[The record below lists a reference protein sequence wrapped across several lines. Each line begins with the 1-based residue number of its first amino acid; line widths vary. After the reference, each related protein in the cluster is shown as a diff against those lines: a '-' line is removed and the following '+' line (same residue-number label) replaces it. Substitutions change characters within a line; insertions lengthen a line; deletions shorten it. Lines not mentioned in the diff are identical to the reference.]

1 MIISLDDRD
10 DAAMPDIMDV
20 KVWKRKYEFGV
31 SKIAEGAAFV
41 AIKAAARMKK
51 D

>member
-1 MIISLDDRD
+1 MS
-10 DAAMPDIMDV
+10 DIMDV
-20 KVWKRKYEFGV
+20 KVWKRKNELKV

>member
-1 MIISLDDRD
+1 MS
-10 DAAMPDIMDV
+10 DIMEV
-20 KVWKRKYEFGV
+20 KVWKRKNELSV

-41 AIKAAARMKK
+41 AINAAARMKK